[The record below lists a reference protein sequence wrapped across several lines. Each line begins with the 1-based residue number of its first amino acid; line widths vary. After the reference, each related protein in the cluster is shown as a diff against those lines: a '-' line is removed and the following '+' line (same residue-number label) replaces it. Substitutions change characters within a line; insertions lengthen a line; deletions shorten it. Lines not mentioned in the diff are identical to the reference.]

1 MYLGLPHHSQRVLVG
16 YGIFVIDM
24 VFMGCDCKVKN
35 SQLTQKLLNLSRKS
49 YRMLWSAR
57 ELTLVN
63 EQIYNFDATG
73 LYYNMLPTKA

>member
-24 VFMGCDCKVKN
+24 VFMGCVCKVKKN

-57 ELTLVN
+57 ELTL

-73 LYYNMLPTKA
+73 LYYNTLPTKA